1 MAIYSFV
8 EALPT
13 EGIITIPTEY
23 RNPNYAIP
31 YPVLVDEE
39 TEIHYFPI
47 PVNLL
52 EIHISV
58 NGLTFSLKD
67 VSLYALTF
75 TDGSVSKSLDP
86 SVWGIYKDVSC
97 DCDAIVLGLATLD
110 GHLHSKLTSIDSK
123 LIALQVF
130 DRDDALEDL
139 PDDPPW
145 IVDTVKLA
153 RVLNLLLAYLNRF

>member
-1 MAIYSFV
+1 MTTYSFV
-8 EALPT
+8 ESLPT

-47 PVNLL
+47 PVNLDYIQVTL
-52 EIHISV
+52 NSLIFALIDTDNVSIPLPNEDAIYEIV
-58 NGLTFSLKD
+58 
-67 VSLYALTF
+67 
-75 TDGSVSKSLDP
+75 P
-86 SVWGIYKDVSC
+86 SAWGIYKDVSC

-110 GHLHSKLTSIDSK
+110 DHLHSKLTSIDSK

-153 RVLNLLLAYLNRF
+153 RVVDSLLAYLNRF